1 MRGGLTLYGSLV
13 TAVGVCGWLPYLL
26 QQLGWIS
33 YEATYPFAFISG
45 PILPA
50 YLFGPGGLLANVLD
64 SSAWNNWNATLG
76 LLVSSLLYYALVLVP
91 MGILLISANG
101 HLTELRHRERL
112 LWVCA
117 ICQALLV
124 VAHCG
129 LCVLGLT
136 MLKA

>member
-1 MRGGLTLYGSLV
+1 
-13 TAVGVCGWLPYLL
+13 
-26 QQLGWIS
+26 
-33 YEATYPFAFISG
+33 
-45 PILPA
+45 
-50 YLFGPGGLLANVLD
+50 VLD

-117 ICQALLV
+117 ICQAVLV
-124 VAHCG
+124 VAHCV